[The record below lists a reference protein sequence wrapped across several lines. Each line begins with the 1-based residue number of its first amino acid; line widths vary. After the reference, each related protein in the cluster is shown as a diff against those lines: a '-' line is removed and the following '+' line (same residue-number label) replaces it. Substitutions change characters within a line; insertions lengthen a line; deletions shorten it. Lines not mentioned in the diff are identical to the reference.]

1 MDTDRSAQPLAV
13 DDALAVVA
21 VLAVLEG
28 ALVSDALPE
37 GVEAV
42 LVRHLVQNDLLLDGA
57 DRGELVDALRGLDE
71 RVRAVLG

>member
-1 MDTDRSAQPLAV
+1 MDSDRSAQPLSV

>member
-1 MDTDRSAQPLAV
+1 MDTDRSAQPLSV

-42 LVRHLVQNDLLLDGA
+42 LVHHLVRNDLLLHGA
-57 DRGELVDALRGLDE
+57 DRGELLDALRGLDE

>member
-1 MDTDRSAQPLAV
+1 MNSDRSAQPLSV

-42 LVRHLVQNDLLLDGA
+42 LAHHFVQNDLLLSGA
-57 DRGELVDALRGLDE
+57 DRGELLDALRGLDE

>member
-1 MDTDRSAQPLAV
+1 MDTDRCALPLSV

-42 LVRHLVQNDLLLDGA
+42 LVRHLVQNDLLLAGA
-57 DRGELVDALRGLDE
+57 DRGELVDAVRGLEE